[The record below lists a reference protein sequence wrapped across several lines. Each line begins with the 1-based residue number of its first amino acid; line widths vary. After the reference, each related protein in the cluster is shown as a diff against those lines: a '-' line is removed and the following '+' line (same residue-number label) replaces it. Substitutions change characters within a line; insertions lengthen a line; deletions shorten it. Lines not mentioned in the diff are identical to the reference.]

1 MAKYDNY
8 LDHSIMRQLINP
20 SLDANMFE
28 KIIATLG
35 KKSTT
40 DKKKLLCIL
49 KKHMENFKEDARDF
63 SSPQF
68 YEMMCDKIRN
78 KIKACENYFTVT
90 LSDILSLTENT
101 GIRLADVG
109 WDYLSPQSI
118 ADMIEENVVGQK
130 EYSHALALCAYLHML
145 RSKNPNG
152 NYPKMNLLVYG
163 PTGVGKTFGAQ
174 VLARKLN
181 IDFEIANCCILV
193 QQGIIGE
200 NITDAI
206 TRAYI
211 KNKKLK
217 NLIIFFDE
225 FDKLFK
231 ESYYSETI
239 QRECLNLFDDNG
251 EVTFR
256 SSFERDAVQ
265 MKFPTRNITIIVGGV
280 FDTLEAIVN
289 KRMGV
294 CNVGFTSTQALTT
307 GNFYQH
313 VMKEDFSKLFN
324 SDELLGRIGQFVRVE
339 NMTREMLLEIIFN
352 EYSSPLVQYRN
363 YFDLHDCPI
372 QLTEEGAEQIVE
384 VVEKQN
390 LGVRGL
396 KSVLGNVLKEE
407 MIKVGT
413 RPSHTIVIDKR
424 YVIRQLHL
432 YPESEQLS
440 LSFCE

>member
-1 MAKYDNY
+1 MIKNDNY
-8 LDHSIMRQLINP
+8 LDNSIMRLLINP
-20 SLDANMFE
+20 SLDDNMFE
-28 KIIATLG
+28 RIITTLD
-35 KKSTT
+35 KKSTS
-40 DKKKLLCIL
+40 DKKKLLSIL

-63 SSPQF
+63 SSPLF
-68 YEMMCDKIRN
+68 YDMMCDKIRN

-101 GIRLADVG
+101 GIRLADIG
-109 WDYLSPQSI
+109 WGYLSPQSI

-130 EYSHALALCAYLHML
+130 EYSHALALCAYLHMI
-145 RSKNPNG
+145 RSRNTKG

-174 VLARKLN
+174 VLAKKLN
-181 IDFEIANCCILV
+181 IDFEIVNCNMLV

-200 NITDAI
+200 NWTDAI

-211 KNKKLK
+211 KNKNLK
-217 NLIIFFDE
+217 NLFIFLDE

-239 QRECLNLFDDNG
+239 QREFLNLLDDNG

-265 MKFPTRNITIIVGGV
+265 MKFPTRNITIIIGGV
-280 FDTLEAIVN
+280 FDSLEAIVK
-289 KRMGV
+289 KRMGG

-313 VMKEDFSKLFN
+313 VTKEDFSKFFN
-324 SDELLGRIGQFVRVE
+324 SDELLGRIGQFVRME
-339 NMTREMLLEIIFN
+339 NMTREMLLEILYN
-352 EYSSPLVQYRN
+352 ENSSPLVQYRN
-363 YFDLHDCPI
+363 YFYLHGSSI
-372 QLTEEGAEQIVE
+372 RLTEGGAKQIVE
-384 VVEKQN
+384 VVEKQH

-407 MIKVGT
+407 MMKAGIC
-413 RPSHTIVIDKR
+413 PSHAIVIDKR

-432 YPESEQLS
+432 NPESK
-440 LSFCE
+440 